1 MDVLDAFAAAAE
13 QKGEEGGRVGSGQ
26 ARGSEI
32 DELKMSDND
41 GYDETEFSVRAH
53 LQDVAQ
59 EMERI

>member
-41 GYDETEFSVRAH
+41 GYDETE
-53 LQDVAQ
+53 
-59 EMERI
+59 